1 MPGYWVGFA
10 WLYKTSISK
19 SDTFYK
25 HSAWLRGWL
34 CLAFEGFY
42 NGSVLSTFC
51 FPQGGGARTNCAH
64 VIIHKRKSDT
74 LVLAVTV
81 VFVEHLALVIMV
93 SGGTVFPL
101 PLFSGGGNDGSSQH
115 AQIDERRCAALRG
128 AAPRRAAPRRA
139 ALRTPN
145 LMCSSK
151 CL

>member
-74 LVLAVTV
+74 LVLAVAV
-81 VFVEHLALVIMV
+81 VVVVEHLALVIVV

-101 PLFSGGGNDGSSQH
+101 PLFSGGGNGGSSRN
-115 AQIDERRCAALRG
+115 ARIDAMRV
-128 AAPRRAAPRRA
+128 
-139 ALRTPN
+139 
-145 LMCSSK
+145 
-151 CL
+151 